1 MDESRKHLQ
10 ILRDLI
16 STDENDGRLFKEGV
30 FQTASDKAAVDYPE
44 EYLNNCIAQIKQK
57 LKETEPQAEVRKSFT
72 LLVRG
77 AASDIMK
84 AFSAH
89 AAPSLALRDHALN
102 LTKAES
108 TPGKWGLRKLSLQ
121 KDLFSEQWV
130 LHVKPEQPVSTL
142 TFEVEVNGDLVTV
155 EQEVNAND
163 DLALLYINTSLGLD
177 NADLAVSVDET
188 VQNYR
193 FEFFCD
199 R

>member
-1 MDESRKHLQ
+1 MDESRKHLK

-16 STDENDGRLFKEGV
+16 STDESDGRLFKEGV
-30 FQTASDKAAVDYPE
+30 SLTDSDEAAVHYPE

-57 LKETEPQAEVRKSFT
+57 LKETEPQAEVKKSFT

-89 AAPSLALRDHALN
+89 AAPSLALRDHTLN
-102 LTKAES
+102 LAKAAS

-130 LHVKPEQPVSTL
+130 LHVKPEQAVSTL
-142 TFEVEVNGDLVTV
+142 TFEVEVNGELITV

-163 DLALLYINTSLGLD
+163 DLALLYIDTALGLD
-177 NADLAVSVDET
+177 NAELAISADET
-188 VQNYR
+188 GQNYR
-193 FEFFCD
+193 FEFLCD
-199 R
+199 H